1 MQPIRW
7 RDMSTYDRATTR
19 QYHLTDNAIIQSTDS
34 YEVTSADAVVFTM
47 VDTLLIEDWHR
58 ARGIHSTK

>member
-1 MQPIRW
+1 
-7 RDMSTYDRATTR
+7 MSTYDRATTR